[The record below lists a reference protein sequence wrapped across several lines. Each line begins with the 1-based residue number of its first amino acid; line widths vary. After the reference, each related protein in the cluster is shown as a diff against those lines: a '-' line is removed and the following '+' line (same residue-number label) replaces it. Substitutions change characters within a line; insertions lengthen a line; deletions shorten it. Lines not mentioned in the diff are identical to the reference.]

1 MKKLILLFL
10 LSSSLYSQ
18 DFYYAADKW
27 FSSEPNR
34 MEQFQG
40 QINFHRE
47 GDYIYRSLPT
57 NLPVRV
63 YIKARRDTTTNAGDD
78 WPKFT
83 AGFSGG
89 YIPDSGVFIKS
100 DTSKWYDIGILTPD
114 FESDSLVHIIY
125 TKDSYVWGIKDL
137 NAVIDS
143 VRLNYE
149 TVRTF
154 EADTIQVYWEHLDF
168 TAKGIGFD
176 NTDFDHYNIYMK
188 NIGLQET
195 IHRETVDSL
204 YNFKLDSGVYE
215 TYVTSV
221 DRVGNE
227 SEPSEI
233 IVFRVSSTI
242 VVYPQSPRIIGVR
255 PKR

>member
-1 MKKLILLFL
+1 
-10 LSSSLYSQ
+10 
-18 DFYYAADKW
+18 
-27 FSSEPNR
+27 
-34 MEQFQG
+34 
-40 QINFHRE
+40 
-47 GDYIYRSLPT
+47 
-57 NLPVRV
+57 
-63 YIKARRDTTTNAGDD
+63 
-78 WPKFT
+78 
-83 AGFSGG
+83 
-89 YIPDSGVFIKS
+89 
-100 DTSKWYDIGILTPD
+100 
-114 FESDSLVHIIY
+114 
-125 TKDSYVWGIKDL
+125 
-137 NAVIDS
+137 
-143 VRLNYE
+143 
-149 TVRTF
+149 
-154 EADTIQVYWEHLDF
+154 
-168 TAKGIGFD
+168 
-176 NTDFDHYNIYMK
+176 MK